1 MCHKRPPEEANTDQ
15 KAKLGGEVS
24 QSSDYYN
31 LIQDKTPSAGQ
42 LEHLQLAEDRNR
54 LSVGIQKV
62 KLETL
67 TQCVST

>member
-1 MCHKRPPEEANTDQ
+1 MDQ

-31 LIQDKTPSAGQ
+31 LIQEKTPSAGQ
-42 LEHLQLAEDRNR
+42 LEHLQLAEDKSR

-62 KLETL
+62 KL
-67 TQCVST
+67 